1 MERPGRG
8 EVDVE
13 AHLVAELLQVVH
25 HLGLGRGV
33 ASQQGLVGEGAVDLV
48 GRGHVGQQHELLYQP
63 GERRQRKKALK
74 ENLTGKTFYRIG

>member
-63 GERRQRKKALK
+63 GREDSEKSIQTK
-74 ENLTGKTFYRIG
+74 NLTCKT